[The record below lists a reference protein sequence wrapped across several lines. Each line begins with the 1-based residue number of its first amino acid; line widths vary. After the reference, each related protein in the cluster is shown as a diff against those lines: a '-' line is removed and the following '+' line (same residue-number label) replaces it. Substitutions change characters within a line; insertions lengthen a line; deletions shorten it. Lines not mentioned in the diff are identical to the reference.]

1 MYASLLV
8 LTYNWPQALDL
19 VLRSAARQSRLPD
32 EVVVS
37 DDGSRDDTREL
48 ILRLARDFPC
58 RLAHVWQEDIGFR
71 AARARNRGIAATRGD
86 YVILIDGDML
96 LHRHFVADHLMLAE
110 RGRFFQGTR
119 LRATEKET
127 ERLLAGGKPR
137 FNMLIDATFRPSATD
152 RHKLHYG
159 KRYYAFRSPLLA
171 KLKARSKRG
180 GHVMSCNMGFWRDDL
195 LRVNGFDERMEGYGS
210 EDLELAA
217 RAENAGLRHSQLKFA
232 GLAVHLEHRSRAPDD
247 PDDPN
252 LPNNRMLKETRT
264 LGITR
269 CEYGVDRYLDEFA
282 DPPPDLRSLAD
293 SA

>member
-1 MYASLLV
+1 MRASLLV
-8 LTYNWPQALDL
+8 LTYNWPQALEL
-19 VLRSAARQSRLPD
+19 VLGSVARQSRLPD
-32 EVVVS
+32 EVVVT
-37 DDGSRDDTREL
+37 DDGSRDDTRAL
-48 ILRLARDFPC
+48 LRRLARTFPC
-58 RLAHVWQEDIGFR
+58 RLAHVWQEDLGFR
-71 AARARNRGIAATRGD
+71 AARARNRGIAAARGD

-110 RGRFFQGTR
+110 PGRFFQGTR

-137 FNMLIDATFRPSATD
+137 FNMLIDATFRPSASD

-171 KLKARSKRG
+171 RLKARSKRG

-195 LRVNGFDERMEGYGS
+195 LRINGFDERMEGYGS

-232 GLAVHLEHRSRAPDD
+232 GLAIHLEHASRAPADPDD
-247 PDDPN
+247 PD
-252 LPNNRMLKETRT
+252 LPNNRILKETRT
-264 LGITR
+264 RGVTR
-269 CEYGVDRYLDEFA
+269 CELGVDRYLGEFA
-282 DPPPDLRSLAD
+282 DPPPDLRFAD
-293 SA
+293 GA